1 MHEITSFL
9 KDWNFL
15 VEDLKKDLFFKLNSI
30 FVICLAV
37 VFLLFF
43 QFTKHDPVLALI
55 IPFGNDPYDT
65 VGSIGVIIAGLLAVL
80 ALIRAFCKVLVE
92 RRRIIIA
99 RTQFC
104 VVAAILVT
112 LIVDC
117 VAMVKH
123 IPMWFGQP
131 GAEEL
136 LALMVGM
143 FILAMLMSY
152 TIRYSVREISLEKAS
167 WKKFL
172 FISIITIVILI
183 IYPEFI
189 IQSTVGE
196 LFTIIVGILIL
207 FSIMSTL
214 PEAFIPFNIELFDS
228 SKTQTRDMSIQK
240 ELVAV
245 VLLGIGIG
253 LLVLIGE
260 WTGEGA
266 PASQHRILLASIFI
280 GMPLLSLLIAY
291 YCLRKPIALFN
302 Y

>member
-152 TIRYSVREISLEKAS
+152 IIHYSVREISLEKAS